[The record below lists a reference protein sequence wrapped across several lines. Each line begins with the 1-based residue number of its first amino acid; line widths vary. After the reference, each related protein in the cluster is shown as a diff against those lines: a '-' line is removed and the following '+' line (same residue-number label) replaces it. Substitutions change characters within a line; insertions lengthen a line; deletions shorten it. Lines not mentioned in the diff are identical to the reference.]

1 MCKAQTQCVI
11 CNKLVWFIKKES
23 IHHIVVSSFNLLI
36 LGYNMIKINQYK
48 ITGLQNDIAI
58 KDLIE
63 MCGNTF
69 KRMKYHFENKMS
81 FWMW

>member
-1 MCKAQTQCVI
+1 M
-11 CNKLVWFIKKES
+11 
-23 IHHIVVSSFNLLI
+23 I

-81 FWMW
+81 F